1 MMKSCIVV
9 LGMHRSGTS
18 VIAKALELF
27 GVELGQDLIPVAD
40 DNLKGFWE
48 DKSIMELNDR
58 ILGLAGMTWFSV
70 FDYPFALLDSE
81 QGKGLEDEAV
91 NILTS
96 RFANRTLWGF
106 KDPRCAKLLPFW
118 QRVFLRLNHVVVRY
132 IFVLRNPLD
141 IAASL
146 QRRNDF
152 NLAMSQHLWLTHNF
166 PNLALLE
173 DQEACFVS
181 FDHFLMN
188 PHNDLERIANHFGLP
203 LDAEKTTE
211 FISEFISPALR
222 HSHSSPADL
231 ITTAGV
237 FPFVEK
243 LYRILNQVAEGTV
256 HLSEVMSGWAELNRE
271 YISTTHASLH
281 EFCLHAHTRDFDVDN
296 LLKLLDKNSDQ
307 NRELI
312 CKNKELENAFKMIC
326 TSTSWRITK
335 PLRNFITL
343 LKRQ

>member
-1 MMKSCIVV
+1 MKSCVVV

-18 VIAKALELF
+18 VITKALELF

-48 DKSIMELNDR
+48 DKSIIELNDR
-58 ILGLAGMTWFSV
+58 ILALAGMTWFSV

-81 QGKGLEDEAV
+81 QGKTFEDEAV
-91 NILTS
+91 NILES

-118 QRVFLRLNHVVVRY
+118 QRVFLRLNDVAARY

-152 NLAMSQHLWLTHNF
+152 NLAMNQHLWLTHTF

-173 DQEACFVS
+173 DKEACFVS
-181 FDHFLMN
+181 FDHFLTN
-188 PHNDLERIANHFGLP
+188 PHNDLERIANHFGLS
-203 LDAEKTTE
+203 LDAEKTVE
-211 FISEFISPALR
+211 FISEFLSPDLR
-222 HSHSSPADL
+222 HSHSSPVDL
-231 ITTAGV
+231 IITPGV

-256 HLSEVMSGWAELNRE
+256 HLSEVMNGWAELNHE

-281 EFCLHAHTRDFDVDN
+281 EFCLHAHT
-296 LLKLLDKNSDQ
+296 
-307 NRELI
+307 
-312 CKNKELENAFKMIC
+312 
-326 TSTSWRITK
+326 
-335 PLRNFITL
+335 
-343 LKRQ
+343 